1 MKKSFLEALKKYKEF
16 LWGLTKV
23 LKNNLQAHQ
32 KLLQAQSAQLK
43 QMLSDI
49 GDVSSRAYASSLIAS
64 VRKSFVPLL
73 QELCS

>member
-1 MKKSFLEALKKYKEF
+1 MKKSFLEALKKYKGF

-43 QMLSDI
+43 QMLADI